1 MMITILDE
9 AIEAVKD
16 LFIYVLLLIAM
27 AIVLITMPL
36 WIIPYTIYKANERG
50 GEK

>member
-16 LFIYVLLLIAM
+16 LFIYALLLIAM

-36 WIIPYTIYKANERG
+36 WIIPYAIYKAKERG

>member
-1 MMITILDE
+1 MIKILDE

-16 LFIYVLLLIAM
+16 LFIYILLLIVM

-36 WIIPYTIYKANERG
+36 WIIPYEIYKAG
-50 GEK
+50 D